1 MLSQTIKEQCLFFL
15 LFIFIKN
22 FQVLKDLTS
31 EEYANTIRA
40 KILDNT
46 TFASADHYGG
56 IYYNKDDHGTAHMS
70 VLAANGDAVS
80 VTSTVNL

>member
-1 MLSQTIKEQCLFFL
+1 M
-15 LFIFIKN
+15 KN
-22 FQVLKDLTS
+22 LTS

-40 KILDNT
+40 KILDNR
-46 TFASADHYGG
+46 TFDSADHYGG
-56 IYYNKDDHGTAHMS
+56 IYYNKEDHGTAHMS